1 MMTKENGVPLT
12 SLEADW
18 VMKVAIAATLA
29 DGVIDPVE
37 SVRLRMLA
45 YLNPMY
51 REVDSVEEYIRL
63 CARAVKTSG
72 PWSVGRRA
80 ARVLPPSLCELA
92 YACAAEMIYA
102 GKGIHPSEHEF
113 LSHLRKELKIPGE
126 LAGKINAVSAIRSRA
141 S

>member
-1 MMTKENGVPLT
+1 MRNSRVPLT

-18 VMKVAIAATLA
+18 VMMVAIAATLA
-29 DGVIDPVE
+29 DGMIDPAE

-51 REVDSVEEYIRL
+51 REVSSVEEYIRL
-63 CARAVKTSG
+63 CARAVKTRG

-80 ARVLPPSLCELA
+80 ARVLPQALCELA

-126 LAGKINAVSAIRSRA
+126 LAGKINAVSAIRSR
-141 S
+141 SG